1 MIDIKDRIVLQV
13 IEGRLVLPAVIE
25 CTRLRVPRTIIEF
38 VVDTGSSSSYLSEKE
53 IKRLQI
59 PIKEKPSKGE
69 VDFGG
74 SRFKQVSLPK
84 FKMYLLKENKQNKE
98 HFDLDLYLSALK
110 TTKVSPK
117 KVHVAEEL
125 PSILGLDFLQ
135 EQKFSLH
142 VVLTENN
149 LAYLQYEG

>member
-1 MIDIKDRIVLQV
+1 MGDIKERITLQV
-13 IEGRLVLPAVIE
+13 SEGRLVLAAVIE
-25 CTRLRVPRTIIEF
+25 CASLRVPKTIIEF
-38 VVDTGSSSSYLSEKE
+38 VLDTGSSSSYLSEKE

-59 PIKEKPSKGE
+59 PIKDKPSKGE

-74 SRFKQVSLPK
+74 SRFKQISLPN
-84 FKMYLLKENKQNKE
+84 FKMFLLKDGKQNKE
-98 HFDLDLYLSALK
+98 HFDLDLSLSALK

-117 KVHVAEEL
+117 KVQVAEEL

-142 VVLTENN
+142 VVLTESI
-149 LAYLQYEG
+149 AYLQYEG